1 MKKLTLLFV
10 FACGVVSLNAQAL
23 PKKYVL
29 LEHFTNSRCS
39 VCASRNPAFYNLIA
53 NYPDDVRHLS
63 IHPPVPYSNC
73 LIYQANTSENKARA
87 DFYDIFGT
95 PRVALNGNLVPTG
108 SSLLPAATLQSALN
122 QTSPITIRVE
132 ESGTFPTKTAKIT
145 VSSYGTTPSGTYK
158 LYAAVAETTVNYSSP
173 NGESKHHDVFRAML
187 PNVNGE
193 SITLPAAGGSLSF
206 TYNYTYTA
214 PTGWTSNYDS
224 LYVVAFVQNTETN
237 EVLNTGTR
245 FDPVFVSAGEAATP
259 RSVRIQPNPAS
270 AEAWA
275 SLPGR
280 QAERVEVFS
289 IGGQLVRT
297 VSETQNE
304 LVRIPLDALTPG
316 IYIVK
321 ITGEDGL
328 FVGKLVKE

>member
-1 MKKLTLLFV
+1 MKKLTLLFA
-10 FACGVVSLNAQAL
+10 FACGVISLNAQAL

-39 VCASRNPAFYNLIA
+39 VCASRNPAFYSQIA

-73 LIYQANTSENKARA
+73 LIYQSNTTENNARSN
-87 DFYDIFGT
+87 YYGIIGT
-95 PRVALNGNLVPTG
+95 PRVAVNGTLAPSG
-108 SSLLPAATLQSALN
+108 STLLPTATLQSALN
-122 QTSPITIRVE
+122 QTSPIAITVQ
-132 ESGTFPTKTAKIT
+132 ESGTFPTKTATIT
-145 VSSYGTTPSGTYK
+145 ITAYGAAPSGNYK
-158 LYAAVAETTVNYSSP
+158 LYAAVAESTVNYTSP

-193 SITLPAAGGSLSF
+193 NITLPAAGGSLSF

-224 LYVVAFVQNTETN
+224 LYVMAFVQNTETK

-245 FDPVFVSAGEAATP
+245 FDPLFVSTGAPATIQ
-259 RSVRIQPNPAS
+259 SVQVQPNPATD
-270 AEAWA
+270 EARV

-280 QAERVEVFS
+280 QLERVEVFS

-297 VSETQNE
+297 ASETQND
-304 LVRIPLDALTPG
+304 LVRIPLHALTPG

-321 ITGEDGL
+321 ITGKDGL